1 MAEKGAKLH
10 LTFLYKAM
18 DLCNEADFN
27 FRTAGNKQFLIELT
41 LIKLCQLLS
50 PSPDESGSD
59 GGQLR
64 PLESFATSSPAPQ
77 AIGATPATTVPHATA
92 TVQTPTRPSVPHV
105 VASKPLPEMTHK
117 SYTSGTLSLNST
129 TPKPEAQPQ
138 QVQQASEPEP
148 EFRNKPYSDADFATA
163 WHALASSFDA
173 EPLLKSVLSA
183 SEPLRTAEHT
193 FEIKVWNAMQA
204 DIVQKSLGSITRQ
217 IRDRLSN
224 DAITLEPQVCQGDI
238 PPAFWTEQQVL
249 DYLLKSHP
257 ALSEMMTK
265 FKMHLI

>member
-1 MAEKGAKLH
+1 
-10 LTFLYKAM
+10 
-18 DLCNEADFN
+18 
-27 FRTAGNKQFLIELT
+27 
-41 LIKLCQLLS
+41 
-50 PSPDESGSD
+50 
-59 GGQLR
+59 
-64 PLESFATSSPAPQ
+64 
-77 AIGATPATTVPHATA
+77 
-92 TVQTPTRPSVPHV
+92 
-105 VASKPLPEMTHK
+105 MTHK

-224 DAITLEPQVCQGDI
+224 DAITLKPQVCQGDI

-249 DYLLKSHP
+249 YYLLKSHP